1 MGFTKQDKY
10 FFSIILEH
18 GKIFDDVVQKSYG
31 YNIDLEN
38 ALKKGEGK
46 ISVIN
51 KNTGENNYHS
61 FILYGK
67 YNENTETFIWF
78 NNVQNVILQDMIKK
92 DIIGVFST
100 SYYRGP
106 TIVKLLSKPKIK
118 ISKKYKK
125 VIPYLLAI
133 IQNTYNI
140 ISFDTSN
147 KNETVYVGI
156 AMNIKDKFNQKLFDK
171 DMEKYNNMGNNVT
184 GNNLMGNNLMGNN
197 LMGKKKI
204 TARIRKHPRKHKTIR
219 RILRKS
225 KRIY

>member
-1 MGFTKQDKY
+1 
-10 FFSIILEH
+10 
-18 GKIFDDVVQKSYG
+18 
-31 YNIDLEN
+31 
-38 ALKKGEGK
+38 
-46 ISVIN
+46 
-51 KNTGENNYHS
+51 
-61 FILYGK
+61 
-67 YNENTETFIWF
+67 
-78 NNVQNVILQDMIKK
+78 MIKK

-106 TIVKLLSKPKIK
+106 TIVKLLSKPKIN

-184 GNNLMGNNLMGNN
+184 GNNLMGNNLMG
-197 LMGKKKI
+197 KKKI

-225 KRIY
+225 KKFY

>member
-1 MGFTKQDKY
+1 M
-10 FFSIILEH
+10 
-18 GKIFDDVVQKSYG
+18 
-31 YNIDLEN
+31 
-38 ALKKGEGK
+38 
-46 ISVIN
+46 
-51 KNTGENNYHS
+51 
-61 FILYGK
+61 
-67 YNENTETFIWF
+67 
-78 NNVQNVILQDMIKK
+78 
-92 DIIGVFST
+92 
-100 SYYRGP
+100 
-106 TIVKLLSKPKIK
+106 KLLSKPKIN

-140 ISFDTSN
+140 IPFDTSN

-156 AMNIKDKFNQKLFDK
+156 GMNIKDKFNQKLFDK

-225 KRIY
+225 KKNY

>member
-1 MGFTKQDKY
+1 
-10 FFSIILEH
+10 
-18 GKIFDDVVQKSYG
+18 
-31 YNIDLEN
+31 
-38 ALKKGEGK
+38 
-46 ISVIN
+46 
-51 KNTGENNYHS
+51 
-61 FILYGK
+61 
-67 YNENTETFIWF
+67 
-78 NNVQNVILQDMIKK
+78 MIKK

-106 TIVKLLSKPKIK
+106 TIVKLLSKPKIN

-197 LMGKKKI
+197 LMGNNLMGKKKI

>member
-1 MGFTKQDKY
+1 M
-10 FFSIILEH
+10 
-18 GKIFDDVVQKSYG
+18 VQKSYG

-51 KNTGENNYHS
+51 KNTSENNYHS

-78 NNVQNVILQDMIKK
+78 NNIQNIILQDMIKK

-197 LMGKKKI
+197 LMGNNLMGKKKI